1 MKMTTMIKIVMSWK
15 GQDQAQR
22 TSLRLRQNLR
32 PIRSGRHGWMTYLR
46 LRTSL
51 RKENPF
57 YQKAALLEKRGYV
70 QEADD
75 ELYPLLFLWQH
86 REENGVLSARDFMA
100 RAATLKASIDGKA
113 ISGREGD
120 HDLLGL

>member
-1 MKMTTMIKIVMSWK
+1 MFITK
-15 GQDQAQR
+15 
-22 TSLRLRQNLR
+22 
-32 PIRSGRHGWMTYLR
+32 
-46 LRTSL
+46 
-51 RKENPF
+51 
-57 YQKAALLEKRGYV
+57 LLEKRGYV

>member
-1 MKMTTMIKIVMSWK
+1 
-15 GQDQAQR
+15 
-22 TSLRLRQNLR
+22 
-32 PIRSGRHGWMTYLR
+32 
-46 LRTSL
+46 
-51 RKENPF
+51 
-57 YQKAALLEKRGYV
+57 LLEKRGYV